1 MRSAM
6 TPERWQQIDSLL
18 QMMVEVCPD
27 DRGGQLDQACAGD
40 QTLREEVE
48 SLLHFRE
55 MARRFL
61 ETPAMEEA
69 ASLLQVEDQP
79 DLIAGLLV
87 DRYQIEKCLGA
98 GSMGEVYLAEDTW
111 LDRKVAIK
119 FLPPYLQAD
128 EVSRKR
134 LVREAKAAAKL
145 DHPNICAV
153 YEVNKADDRSFIV
166 MQYIGGD
173 TLADTIRD
181 RRLSL
186 SRVLDIGIQILEAL
200 AEAHSHRIVHRDVK
214 PGNIMLTL
222 QGQVKMLDFGL
233 AKQVGITLPEQ
244 GDLKWSGML
253 SRPGDQAGTPPYMSP
268 EQASGSVVDARSD
281 LFAVGVILYEC
292 LTGSLPFS
300 GDTVIEIFEQ
310 VVHVDPLPVSSLNSE
325 VPSKLETAISKALAK
340 HPDARYQ
347 SAKELLSDLR
357 ELRAALPPDDT
368 VSGPTQVLSLTP
380 TRRSFWNTVSRVAR
394 QPRYFLLALAVP
406 LIVLFVLSLMYRPP
420 HQPSLE
426 AVRHYEKGTRA
437 LRNGAYF
444 EASQALEQA
453 VVADDKYALAHARLA
468 EAYTELD
475 RSDDARHEVFLAKST
490 ARDQR
495 MEKSAD
501 LFLQAITSTVARDF
515 AKATAIY
522 QQITAQALAEEKGAA
537 FLDLGR
543 AYEKNGETDQAKK
556 SYQQAAILAPHDGAA
571 FLRLGMLCSREQ
583 ELDDAQKAFQNAE
596 VAYRVVDNSEGVA
609 EVYFQRGFLLLNLV
623 HLREARID
631 LENAQKMAEE
641 AANVNQQIRAQF
653 ALSSIAVHE
662 GRTDDAESLAIQAI
676 QWAQRNGM
684 EYQATGGLAW
694 VGDAYLNTD
703 KSKAEE
709 YYQKSL
715 ELAQSKNGP
724 LNEALALLKL
734 ANLRQTQRQTDAMLA
749 YLDKA
754 LPFLLRGKYRK
765 WLSQATQLRGRAYR
779 DRGNYDAAL
788 ALFRE
793 QLLRDEEVKDTSQM
807 AHFNVEL
814 GHVLIR
820 QEQYDEALEY
830 FGKGRDLFT
839 SRQHTANIPY
849 VVDDQASALWQL
861 GRYSEARAYL
871 DEATA
876 MAERPPVNSQLL
888 ASIFLNSALLELSDW
903 NPYQAEKQSR
913 KALKLADKNEPVTL
927 ALVQYSLG
935 LAQVRSGRV
944 YAGRRNCEAAVRTAT
959 STGDPELIC
968 ASTLALSEAMLAS
981 GEASLALE
989 MALGLKERLVSLGKQ
1004 SSEWL
1009 AWLIAARAS
1018 ERLGNIAAAREYAS
1032 QAAHRISSIEQKW
1045 SPEVGAGYLAR
1056 RDIQHFRQQI
1066 DQLLKL

>member
-27 DRGGQLDQACAGD
+27 DRGGQLDQACSGD

-186 SRVLDIGIQILEAL
+186 SRVMDIGIQILEAL

-357 ELRAALPPDDT
+357 ELRAALPPDDS
-368 VSGPTQVLSLTP
+368 VYWPTQVLSPTP
-380 TRRSFWNTVSRVAR
+380 MPQSFWNTVSRVAR
-394 QPRYFLLALAVP
+394 QPRSFVLAGAIPLVVLL
-406 LIVLFVLSLMYRPP
+406 VLSLMYRPP
-420 HQPSLE
+420 PQPPHQPPPE
-426 AVRHYEKGTRA
+426 AVRQYKAGTRA
-437 LRNGAYF
+437 LRNGGYF
-444 EASQALEQA
+444 EASRRFEQA
-453 VVADDKYALAHARLA
+453 VVIDDKYALAHARLA

-475 RSDDARHEVFLAKST
+475 RSDMARHEVFLARST
-490 ARDQR
+490 SRDQQ
-495 MEKSAD
+495 MEESAH
-501 LFLQAITSTVARDF
+501 LFLQAITSTVERDF
-515 AKATAIY
+515 AKATTIY
-522 QQITAQALAEEKGAA
+522 QQIAAQAPPEERTAV
-537 FLDLGR
+537 LVDLGR
-543 AYEKNGETDQAKK
+543 AYEKNGETDKAIE

-571 FLRLGMLCSREQ
+571 FLRLGMLCSRTE
-583 ELDDAQKAFQNAE
+583 ELESAKEAFQNAE
-596 VAYRVVDNSEGVA
+596 VAYRELDNSEGIA
-609 EVYFQRGFLLLNLV
+609 EVFFQRGFLLLNLV
-623 HLREARID
+623 HLREARKD
-631 LENAQKMAEE
+631 LENALKMAEE
-641 AANVNQQIRAQF
+641 EMNVNQQIRARF
-653 ALSSIAVHE
+653 ALSSVAVHE
-662 GRTDDAESLAIQAI
+662 GRSSDAEAQAMVAIQL
-676 QWAQRNGM
+676 AQSNGM
-684 EYQATGGLAW
+684 EDQATGGLAW
-694 VGDAYLNTD
+694 LGDAYLHSD
-703 KSKAEE
+703 ESKAEE
-709 YYQKSL
+709 YYQNSF
-715 ELAQSKNGP
+715 ELAQSNNGH
-724 LNEALALLKL
+724 LNAAMALLKL
-734 ANLRQTQRQTDAMLA
+734 ANLRQTQHRPDAALA
-749 YLDKA
+749 YLNQDQGQ
-754 LPFLLRGKYRK
+754 PFLEQGNYRK
-765 WLSQATQLRGRAYR
+765 WISQAVQIRGRAHR
-779 DRGNYDAAL
+779 DRGDYDIAL

-793 QLLRDEEVKDTSQM
+793 QLRRDEEVKDTSQM
-807 AHFNVEL
+807 AHFNVEIGNL
-814 GHVLIR
+814 LVTH
-820 QEQYDEALEY
+820 ENYAEALDY
-830 FGKGRDLFT
+830 FKKANELFKLLEDT
-839 SRQHTANIPY
+839 IRIPY
-849 VVDDQASALWQL
+849 VLNYQANTLLQL
-861 GRYSEARAYL
+861 GRYSDAKSVL
-871 DEATA
+871 NEATA
-876 MAERPPVNSQLL
+876 MAEAPPGVN
-888 ASIFLNSALLELSDW
+888 
-903 NPYQAEKQSR
+903 R
-913 KALKLADKNEPVTL
+913 
-927 ALVQYSLG
+927 
-935 LAQVRSGRV
+935 
-944 YAGRRNCEAAVRTAT
+944 
-959 STGDPELIC
+959 
-968 ASTLALSEAMLAS
+968 
-981 GEASLALE
+981 
-989 MALGLKERLVSLGKQ
+989 
-1004 SSEWL
+1004 
-1009 AWLIAARAS
+1009 
-1018 ERLGNIAAAREYAS
+1018 
-1032 QAAHRISSIEQKW
+1032 
-1045 SPEVGAGYLAR
+1045 
-1056 RDIQHFRQQI
+1056 
-1066 DQLLKL
+1066 

>member
-1 MRSAM
+1 M

-27 DRGGQLDQACAGD
+27 DRDRQLDQACAGD
-40 QTLREEVE
+40 QTLRKEVE

-61 ETPAMEEA
+61 ETPALEEA
-69 ASLLQVEDQP
+69 ASLLAEDQP
-79 DLIAGLLV
+79 NVMGGLLL
-87 DRYQIEKCLGA
+87 DRYRVEKRLGA

-119 FLPPYLQAD
+119 FLPPYLQSD

-181 RRLSL
+181 RRLPL

-310 VVHVDPLPVSSLNSE
+310 VVHVDPLPVSRLNSE
-325 VPSKLETAISKALAK
+325 VPPKLETAISKTLAK

-347 SAKELLSDLR
+347 SAKELLSELR
-357 ELRAALPPDDT
+357 ELRAALPPDDS
-368 VSGPTQVLSLTP
+368 VSWPTQALSPTP
-380 TRRSFWNTVSRVAR
+380 IRRSFWNTASSAVR
-394 QPRYFLLALAVP
+394 QPRSFILAGAVP
-406 LIVLFVLSLMYRPP
+406 LIVLLVLSLMYPPLHRPP
-420 HQPSLE
+420 LE
-426 AVRHYEKGTRA
+426 AVRQYETGMRA

-444 EASQALEQA
+444 EASMALERA

-475 RSDDARHEVFLAKST
+475 RSDDAGHEVFLARST
-490 ARDQR
+490 SRDQR
-495 MEKSAD
+495 MEKLAD
-501 LFLQAITSTVARDF
+501 LFVQAITSTVVRDF
-515 AKATAIY
+515 ARATEIY
-522 QQITAQALAEEKGAA
+522 QQIEAQAPAEERAA
-537 FLDLGR
+537 VLLDLGR
-543 AYEKNGETDQAKK
+543 AYEKNDEIDKAKE
-556 SYQQAAILAPHDGAA
+556 SYQQAASLAPHNAAA
-571 FLRLGMLCSREQ
+571 FLRLGMLYSRGEPKAAR
-583 ELDDAQKAFQNAE
+583 EAFQQAE
-596 VAYRVVDNSEGVA
+596 AAYRVVNQSEGVA
-609 EVYFQRGFLLLNLV
+609 EVFYQRGFLLLNLRE
-623 HLREARID
+623 LAEARND
-631 LENAQKMAEE
+631 LENALKMAEE
-641 AANVNQQIRAQF
+641 ASNVNQQIRAQF
-653 ALSSIAVHE
+653 ALSSVAVHE
-662 GRTDDAESLAIQAI
+662 RRSKDAEAQAMQAI
-676 QWAQRNGM
+676 QLAQSNGM

-694 VGDAYLNTD
+694 LGDTYLHTD
-703 KSKAEE
+703 KSKAEQ

-715 ELAQSKNGP
+715 ELARSNNGH
-724 LNEALALLKL
+724 LNEAIALVKL
-734 ANLRQTQRQTDAMLA
+734 ANLSQTDRRTDAVLA
-749 YLDKA
+749 YLDQA
-754 LPFLLRGKYRK
+754 LPFLQRGKYRK

-779 DRGNYDAAL
+779 DRGDYDAAL
-788 ALFRE
+788 ASFRE
-793 QLLRDEEVKDTSQM
+793 QLQRDEEVRDTSQV
-807 AHFNVEL
+807 AHLNVEL
-814 GHVLIR
+814 GNVLIR
-820 QEQYDEALEY
+820 QERYDEALEH
-830 FGKGRDLFT
+830 FGKARDLFT
-839 SRQHTANIPY
+839 SLQDTTSIPY
-849 VVDDQASALWQL
+849 VADNQASALWQL

-876 MAERPPVNSQLL
+876 MAETPVNKQLL
-888 ASIFLNSALLELSDW
+888 AGILLNSALLELSDW
-903 NPYQAEKQSR
+903 NPDQAERQSR
-913 KALKLADKNEPVTL
+913 KALKLADKNDPDIL
-927 ALVQYSLG
+927 ALAQYSLG

-944 YAGRRNCEAAVRTAT
+944 HAGRRNCEAAVQTAT
-959 STGDPELIC
+959 VNGDLELIC
-968 ASTLALSEAMLAS
+968 ASTLVLSEALLES
-981 GEASLALE
+981 GEASAALE
-989 MALGLKERLVSLGKQ
+989 MALGLKDRLASLGKQ
-1004 SSEWL
+1004 RSEWF

-1018 ERLGNIAAAREYAS
+1018 EHLGNLAMAREYAS

-1056 RDIQHFRQQI
+1056 PDIQRFRQQI
-1066 DQLLKL
+1066 DQLRKL